1 MSDYEQLWTAVAQLI
16 RAQVSEA
23 VWLSTFQDVIPVE
36 SDSHELRV
44 TAPNTHLRD
53 RIMSRYLPL
62 VRDALEEIGSAN
74 RVFVVDV
81 QVNDG
86 LDEHHERLA
95 LEFDASDSDESST
108 SNESGS
114 GYGGAGHN
122 VSGHNGAG
130 HNGAGQSGSGQSSSG
145 SGYSRSGS
153 SSSPADLAGL
163 NPRYSFDTFVKGQ
176 SNQFAL
182 AAASRVA
189 ETPGRSYNPLFIYGA
204 AGLGKTHLLHA
215 IGHYVHRHYQH
226 DVVRYVSTETFLNEY
241 VDAIRSNST
250 ASFKR
255 RYRDI
260 DVLLIDDIQ
269 FMEGKEGLQ
278 EEFFHT
284 FNTLHGANKQ
294 IVISSDRMPDAIPT
308 LEDRLR
314 GRFKWGLITDVQP
327 PDMETRLAIL
337 RNKAERDDSRLPAET
352 LEFIATHITN
362 NIRELEGALIRV
374 TAYASLERVPITTHL
389 AERLLRDLLTDSST
403 KTRTDDEL
411 LAEMAIILGQSV
423 EALRGKSRQRPL
435 VTSRQIAMYVFRDMT
450 DLSYPAIAR
459 LFGGRDHTT
468 VIHAVEKIQRL
479 MSERK
484 QVYDQVTDLQQRL
497 KH

>member
-1 MSDYEQLWTAVAQLI
+1 VSEHEQLWTAVAQLL

-23 VWLSTFQDVIPVE
+23 VWLSTFQDVIPV
-36 SDSHELRV
+36 DSEDNELRV

-62 VRDALEEIGSAN
+62 VRDALEEIGSSN
-74 RVFVVDV
+74 RMFVVDV
-81 QVNDG
+81 QVSETGEAFTEPLPDV
-86 LDEHHERLA
+86 EPSET
-95 LEFDASDSDESST
+95 ST
-108 SNESGS
+108 
-114 GYGGAGHN
+114 GYTAGHP
-122 VSGHNGAG
+122 GNGVPG
-130 HNGAGQSGSGQSSSG
+130 PTG
-145 SGYSRSGS
+145 SGYSRSSEPGT
-153 SSSPADLAGL
+153 PADLAGL

-241 VDAIRSNST
+241 VDAIRSNT
-250 ASFKR
+250 AGNFKR

-308 LEDRLR
+308 LEERLR

-352 LEFIATHITN
+352 LEFIAAHITN

-374 TAYASLERVPITTHL
+374 TAYASLNRVPITTHL
-389 AERLLRDLLTDSST
+389 AETLLRDLLTDSST

-435 VTSRQIAMYVFRDMT
+435 VTSRQIAMYVFRDLT

-484 QVYDQVTDLQQRL
+484 QVYDQVTDMQQRL
-497 KH
+497 KQG